1 MLHRRPIP
9 PHSAGSEAPR
19 APRRRLRAAL
29 LRAAAVGCGAA
40 ALSPAAAAADTPLF
54 FAEGECYV
62 PGVPLHLE
70 GIGYTPGGDVVIS
83 FNVLGSGA
91 GRNLFSKPF
100 AAGAEG
106 NWFATFRTPDLAVP
120 NEIREQ
126 LVMAATDQVRSKANA
141 PPEEQFATTSVELSA
156 WGIEVAAWGSGQA
169 RPGKRTRVRAYGFG
183 PVNGESFSGSL
194 YAHYLR
200 GGKLVKTV
208 KVGELKEPCGDLQ
221 TRMRQFP
228 FAARPGKYSV
238 DFDAVKRYSKKAPG
252 IRYRRVVVPKA
263 GARAATVVVPGDP
276 VRKGA
281 VPSAPRAAGLR

>member
-1 MLHRRPIP
+1 MVE
-9 PHSAGSEAPR
+9 AGPLLQRSR
-19 APRRRLRAAL
+19 ARQASPRRRRASLIGALALGCGVAAL
-29 LRAAAVGCGAA
+29 CSATA
-40 ALSPAAAAADTPLF
+40 SAADPPLL
-54 FAEGECYV
+54 FAEGDCYV

-70 GIGYTPGGDVVIS
+70 GLGYTPGGDVVIA
-83 FNVLGSGA
+83 FNAVGSRA
-91 GRNLFSKPF
+91 GGNLVSKPF
-100 AAGAEG
+100 AADAQG

-120 NEIREQ
+120 NEIRER
-126 LVMAATDQVRSKANA
+126 LVLAATDQVRATGNA

-156 WGIEVAAWGSGQA
+156 WGIEVSAWAAGQG
-169 RPGKRTRVRAYGFG
+169 RPGKLTKVRAYGFG

-208 KVGELKEPCGDLQ
+208 AVGALREPCGDLQ

-228 FAARPGKYSV
+228 FVARPGKYSV

-252 IRYRRVVVPKA
+252 IRYRRVVVPNA
-263 GARAATVVVPGDP
+263 GARTATASYPGDP

-281 VPSAPRAAGLR
+281 VPSAPRAGGLR